1 MIAQEQGGLRPA
13 LSLVR
18 GKKGKVKMT
27 KIFSINNK
35 TYQAKEFDFNLL
47 CDLEEMGLSLD
58 DIEKKPMSLIRTYL
72 MFSAGISKEQ
82 AGKEIEEHIA
92 KGGEITDIISIMSEM
107 MSESGFFRSINK
119 KATESE
125 GETSTK
131 NRKNNAK
138 E

>member
-1 MIAQEQGGLRPA
+1 
-13 LSLVR
+13 
-18 GKKGKVKMT
+18 MT

-58 DIEKKPMSLIRTYL
+58 DIEKKPMSLIRTYF

-82 AGKEIEEHIA
+82 AGREIEEHIA
-92 KGGEITDIISIMSEM
+92 KGGEFTDIVNVMSEM
-107 MSESGFFRSINK
+107 MNDSGFFRSLNK
-119 KATESE
+119 RTTESK

-131 NRKNNAK
+131 SRKSNAK